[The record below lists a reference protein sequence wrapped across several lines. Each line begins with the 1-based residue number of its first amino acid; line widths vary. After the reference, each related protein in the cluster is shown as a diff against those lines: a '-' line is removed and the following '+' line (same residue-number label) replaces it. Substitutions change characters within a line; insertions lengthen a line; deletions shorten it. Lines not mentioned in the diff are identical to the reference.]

1 MQKIFFSLPLRKLIF
16 DMAKKKESP
25 EKENIAPIVEATPE
39 TENVV
44 TIHVVMNGKTIVKSF
59 TIKSEDEIEE
69 KIKRIQRSV
78 KFWGSV
84 LVRILVNGQKA
95 NQKLIDRIEKV
106 LGK

>member
-1 MQKIFFSLPLRKLIF
+1 
-16 DMAKKKESP
+16 MAKKKDLP
-25 EKENIAPIVEATPE
+25 ETTPETENITPIVDVTPE

-44 TIHVVMNGKTIVKSF
+44 TIHVIMNGKTIVKTF

-78 KFWGSV
+78 KFWGSI
-84 LVRILVNGQKA
+84 LVRILVNGKA
-95 NQKLIDRIEKV
+95 NQKLIDRINKI

>member
-1 MQKIFFSLPLRKLIF
+1 
-16 DMAKKKESP
+16 MAKKKDLP
-25 EKENIAPIVEATPE
+25 ETTTETENTTPIVDVTPE

-44 TIHVVMNGKTIVKSF
+44 TIHVIMNGKTIVKTF

-78 KFWGSV
+78 KFWGSI
-84 LVRILVNGQKA
+84 LVRILVNGKA
-95 NQKLIDRIEKV
+95 NEKLIDRINKI